1 MNEILSQKRLRFQER
16 VCKDCIYFVPDPNVG
31 LGKLGGRC
39 DVLDRTG
46 QSRLKCTPPGQ
57 MYKTCPL
64 KRTSTGERQ
73 PRPRKQFSFK
83 KTERSKATNP
93 AMARRGRKAK
103 LTQIEALRENGEIV
117 GTFGTV
123 AEAATAIGLPVRKV
137 YKLLAG
143 ETKNNDTGYIFRKAE
158 ERNE

>member
-1 MNEILSQKRLRFQER
+1 MNEILSQKRLRFQR
-16 VCKDCIYFVPDPNVG
+16 KVCKDCIYFVPDPNVG

-83 KTERSKATNP
+83 KTKRSKETHP
-93 AMARRGRKAK
+93 AMANCGRKPR
-103 LTQIEALRENGEIV
+103 LGQIEVCKENGEVIGV
-117 GTFGTV
+117 FDKV
-123 AEAATAIGLPVRKV
+123 KEAAAAVGLPERKA

-143 ETKNNDTGYIFRKAE
+143 KLKNNDTGYIFRKAGDKE
-158 ERNE
+158 